1 MKAKP
6 TKKPTKK
13 QITKKNLK
21 TLTRNGRTKKLRS
34 TRRVVKYGAI
44 NFGRNIWL
52 STAATLVMTVTLI
65 ILSITLVATVVLT
78 ETANTMRDK
87 IDITLFFKPGTGK
100 ETLEV
105 LKEVMLND
113 SNVKSAEVRTS
124 EEEYENF
131 LKENADNTLLIET
144 LEDPDMDMR
153 TTMISTMQS
162 TMRLKVYDTENLDS
176 IKNIVASDINFVKN
190 LDETE
195 EPTYDVN
202 KTEIATITRWANI
215 ATTGGM
221 ILSAVFVIISVL
233 VIFNTIRMA
242 IFSRREEIYMMKL
255 VGADSYFIRGPF
267 LVEAQLSGIVS
278 GILASGLGYL
288 GFHFLEPRLEK
299 YGINIDTVSNIV
311 ESNKVVLV
319 ILSMILAGGIIG
331 TISARLA
338 VQKYLRNA
346 AK

>member
-1 MKAKP
+1 MPKNSAQ
-6 TKKPTKK
+6 K

-21 TLTRNGRTKKLRS
+21 TLTKNGRTKKFRS
-34 TRRVVKYGAI
+34 VRRVAKYGVI

-52 STAATLVMTVTLI
+52 STAATLVMTITLI
-65 ILSITLVATVVLT
+65 VLSVTLVATVVLN
-78 ETANTMRDK
+78 ETATTMRDK

-105 LKEVMLND
+105 LKEVMSND
-113 SNVKSAEVRTS
+113 PNVKSIETRTS
-124 EEEYENF
+124 EEEYANF
-131 LKENADNTLLIET
+131 LEENKDNELLIET
-144 LEDPDMDMR
+144 LEDPTMDMR

-162 TMRLKVYDTENLDS
+162 TMRLKVYNTENLDS

-202 KTEIATITRWANI
+202 KTEIATITRWSNI
-215 ATTGGM
+215 ATTGG
-221 ILSAVFVIISVL
+221 IALSAVFIVISVL

-255 VGADSYFIRGPF
+255 VGADRYFIRGPF

-278 GILASGLGYL
+278 GLLASGIAYF
-288 GFHFLEPRLEK
+288 GFRFMEPRLMK
-299 YGINIDTVSNIV
+299 YGINVTTITDILN
-311 ESNKVVLV
+311 SNKIVLV
-319 ILSMILAGGIIG
+319 ILAMILAGSLIG
-331 TISARLA
+331 TLSARLA
-338 VQKYLRNA
+338 IQKYLRST

>member
-1 MKAKP
+1 ML
-6 TKKPTKK
+6 TK
-13 QITKKNLK
+13 
-21 TLTRNGRTKKLRS
+21 NGRTRKLRS
-34 TRRVVKYGAI
+34 ARRVVKYGAI

-65 ILSITLVATVVLT
+65 ILSITLVASVVLS
-78 ETANTMRDK
+78 ETATTMRDK

-105 LKEVMLND
+105 LKQVISND
-113 SNVKSAEVRTS
+113 SNVKSVETRTS

-131 LKENADNTLLIET
+131 LKENADNQLLIET
-144 LEDPDMDMR
+144 LEDPSMDMR
-153 TTMISTMQS
+153 SVMISTMQS
-162 TMRLKVYDTENLDS
+162 TMRLKVYDTDNLDS

-202 KTEIATITRWANI
+202 QAEIATISRWANI
-215 ATTGGM
+215 ATTGG
-221 ILSAVFVIISVL
+221 IVLSAVFVAISIL

-242 IFSRREEIYMMKL
+242 IFSRREEIYMEKL

-278 GILASGLGYL
+278 GILASTIGYF
-288 GFHFLEPRLEK
+288 GFRFLEPKLAN
-299 YGINIDTVSNIV
+299 YGINISTVSNIL
-311 ESNKVVLV
+311 ESNKLIIV
-319 ILSMILAGGIIG
+319 IAAMILAGSLIG
-331 TISARLA
+331 TLSARLA
-338 VQKYLRNA
+338 IQKYLRNPS
-346 AK
+346 K

>member
-1 MKAKP
+1 MKKNSA
-6 TKKPTKK
+6 TK

-21 TLTRNGRTKKLRS
+21 TLTKNGRTKKIRS
-34 TRRVVKYGAI
+34 VRRVVKYGAI

-65 ILSITLVATVVLT
+65 VLSITLVATVVLS
-78 ETANTMRDK
+78 ETATTMRDK

-105 LKEVMLND
+105 LKEVMSND
-113 SNVKSAEVRTS
+113 PNVKSIETRTS
-124 EEEYENF
+124 EEEYANF
-131 LKENADNTLLIET
+131 LEENKDNELLIET
-144 LEDPDMDMR
+144 LEDPTMDMR
-153 TTMISTMQS
+153 ATMISTMQS

-202 KTEIATITRWANI
+202 KAEIATITRWSNI
-215 ATTGGM
+215 ATTGG
-221 ILSAVFVIISVL
+221 IALSAVFIVISVL

-255 VGADSYFIRGPF
+255 VGADRYFIRGPF
-267 LVEAQLSGIVS
+267 LVEAQLCGLVS
-278 GILASGLGYL
+278 GILASAISYF
-288 GFHFLEPRLEK
+288 GFRFLEPRLMN
-299 YGINIDTVSNIV
+299 YGVNVSTVTSIIN
-311 ESNKVVLV
+311 SNKIALV
-319 ILSMILAGGIIG
+319 ILAMILAGGLIG
-331 TISARLA
+331 TLSARLA
-338 VQKYLRNA
+338 IQKYLRSA

>member
-1 MKAKP
+1 M
-6 TKKPTKK
+6 TKKKALEKKLTK
-13 QITKKNLK
+13 QNLK
-21 TLTRNGRTKKLRS
+21 TLTKNGRTKKIRS
-34 TRRVVKYGAI
+34 ARRVVKYGAV

-52 STAATLVMTVTLI
+52 STAATLVMAITLI
-65 ILSITLVATVVLT
+65 VLSITLVATVVLS

-105 LKEVMLND
+105 LKEVMSKD
-113 SNVKSAEVRTS
+113 SNVKSIETRTS

-131 LKENADNTLLIET
+131 LKENADNELLIET
-144 LEDPDMDMR
+144 LEDPSMDMR
-153 TTMISTMQS
+153 STMISTMQS

-202 KTEIATITRWANI
+202 KAEIATITRWANI
-215 ATTGGM
+215 ATTGG
-221 ILSAVFVIISVL
+221 IALSALFIVISVL

-255 VGADSYFIRGPF
+255 VGADSFFIRGPF
-267 LVEAQLSGIVS
+267 LVEAQLCGIVS
-278 GILASGLGYL
+278 GILASVIVYF
-288 GFHFLEPRLEK
+288 GFRILEPKLSA
-299 YGINIDTVSNIV
+299 YGVNVNTITSIL
-311 ESNKVVLV
+311 ESNKIIIV
-319 ILSMILAGGIIG
+319 ILAMIFAGGLIG

-338 VQKYLRNA
+338 IQKYLRNPS
-346 AK
+346 K

>member
-1 MKAKP
+1 MKMKKNS
-6 TKKPTKK
+6 TKKS
-13 QITKKNLK
+13 TKKNLR
-21 TLTRNGRTKKLRS
+21 TLTKNGRTKKIRNA
-34 TRRVVKYGAI
+34 RRIVKYGAI

-65 ILSITLVATVVLT
+65 VLSVTLVATVVLS
-78 ETANTMRDK
+78 ETATTMRDK

-105 LKEVMLND
+105 LKEVMAND
-113 SNVKSAEVRTS
+113 PNVKSIETSTS

-131 LKENADNTLLIET
+131 LKENADNELLIET

-176 IKNIVASDINFVKN
+176 IKTIVASDINFVKN

-202 KTEIATITRWANI
+202 QNEIATITRWSNI
-215 ATTGGM
+215 ATTGG
-221 ILSAVFVIISVL
+221 IALSAVFIVISVL

-278 GILASGLGYL
+278 GILASAISYF
-288 GFHFLEPRLEK
+288 GFRFMEPRLER
-299 YGINIDTVSNIV
+299 YGINVSTVTDILD
-311 ESNKVVLV
+311 SNKLV
-319 ILSMILAGGIIG
+319 FVIIAMIVIGGIIG
-331 TISARLA
+331 TFSARLA
-338 VQKYLRNA
+338 IQKYLRNPS
-346 AK
+346 K

>member
-1 MKAKP
+1 ML
-6 TKKPTKK
+6 TK
-13 QITKKNLK
+13 
-21 TLTRNGRTKKLRS
+21 NGRTRKLRS
-34 TRRVVKYGAI
+34 ARRFVKYGAI

-65 ILSITLVATVVLT
+65 ILSVTLVASIVLS
-78 ETANTMRDK
+78 ETATTMRDK

-105 LKEVMLND
+105 LKQVISND
-113 SNVKSAEVRTS
+113 SNVKSVETRTS

-131 LKENADNTLLIET
+131 LKENADNQLLIET
-144 LEDPDMDMR
+144 LEDPSMDMR
-153 TTMISTMQS
+153 SVMISTMQS
-162 TMRLKVYDTENLDS
+162 TMRLKVYDTDNLDS

-202 KTEIATITRWANI
+202 KAEIATISRWANI
-215 ATTGGM
+215 ATTGG
-221 ILSAVFVIISVL
+221 IVLSAVFVAISIL

-242 IFSRREEIYMMKL
+242 IFSRREEIYMEKL

-278 GILASGLGYL
+278 GILASVIGYF
-288 GFHFLEPRLEK
+288 GFRFLEPKLAS
-299 YGINIDTVSNIV
+299 YGINISTVSNIL
-311 ESNKVVLV
+311 ESNKLILV
-319 ILSMILAGGIIG
+319 IAAMILAGSLIG
-331 TISARLA
+331 TLSARLA
-338 VQKYLRNA
+338 IQKYLRNPS
-346 AK
+346 K